1 MEKATKRGREES
13 EASSGDPQRHNKIVR
28 RDSERNKYRGFSLQH
43 LDDDAASIIIPEEEA
58 SISPQSF
65 FDRYVALRRPCII
78 KGLQK
83 RSSNPSLFLQELV
96 EVAGDQH
103 VQVERRFNRTE
114 SFGQNRTPSR
124 QLLMT
129 VSDFVERIQQED
141 GDLYYLST
149 QEGPNEDAFQ
159 VPCKQ
164 LLEKD
169 IIPDN
174 INLAGNLLL
183 HSCNLWIG
191 RPREGSSSSSGL
203 HNDFH
208 DNFYL
213 LKHGVKHVRL
223 FSPDCAP
230 CMYLHGEIDQ
240 IHSNGLVSYV
250 GSETRADGVP
260 IDALLSLEG
269 EDRSSEHASDNDEN
283 GEDEE
288 DGAVFFGKGFKSD
301 SDSEGSLHF
310 EAGRDDFDEI
320 MAKDKG
326 LIESADTKVIT
337 TDDTKRPDSFSKI
350 DVEALQDATIIAD
363 KFPQLS
369 ACRECIVTLKE
380 GQTLFLPA
388 GWFHEFT
395 SGTDMK
401 GAKYHAAFNYWYHPP
416 DSLNNFEQPYSDR
429 EFWNEQRRRNEQK

>member
-1 MEKATKRGREES
+1 
-13 EASSGDPQRHNKIVR
+13 
-28 RDSERNKYRGFSLQH
+28 
-43 LDDDAASIIIPEEEA
+43 
-58 SISPQSF
+58 
-65 FDRYVALRRPCII
+65 
-78 KGLQK
+78 
-83 RSSNPSLFLQELV
+83 
-96 EVAGDQH
+96 
-103 VQVERRFNRTE
+103 
-114 SFGQNRTPSR
+114 
-124 QLLMT
+124 
-129 VSDFVERIQQED
+129 
-141 GDLYYLST
+141 
-149 QEGPNEDAFQ
+149 
-159 VPCKQ
+159 
-164 LLEKD
+164 
-169 IIPDN
+169 
-174 INLAGNLLL
+174 
-183 HSCNLWIG
+183 
-191 RPREGSSSSSGL
+191 
-203 HNDFH
+203 
-208 DNFYL
+208 
-213 LKHGVKHVRL
+213 
-223 FSPDCAP
+223 
-230 CMYLHGEIDQ
+230 
-240 IHSNGLVSYV
+240 
-250 GSETRADGVP
+250 VP

-269 EDRSSEHASDNDEN
+269 EDGSSEHASDNDEN

-326 LIESADTKVIT
+326 LIKSADTKVIT